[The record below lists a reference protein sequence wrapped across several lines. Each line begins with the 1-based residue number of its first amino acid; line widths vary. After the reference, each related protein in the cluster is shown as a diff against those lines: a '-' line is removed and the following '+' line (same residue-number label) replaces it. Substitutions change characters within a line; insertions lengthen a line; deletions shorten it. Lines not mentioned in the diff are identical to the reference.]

1 MTTEG
6 PIAIACRQ
14 GAGTALEGQS
24 IVCLPCLSTGT
35 DQGSEMVG
43 LPDGTSSA

>member
-6 PIAIACRQ
+6 PIAIGCRPE
-14 GAGTALEGQS
+14 AGTALEGQS

-35 DQGSEMVG
+35 DQGSIMIG
-43 LPDGTSSA
+43 LPDGIACA